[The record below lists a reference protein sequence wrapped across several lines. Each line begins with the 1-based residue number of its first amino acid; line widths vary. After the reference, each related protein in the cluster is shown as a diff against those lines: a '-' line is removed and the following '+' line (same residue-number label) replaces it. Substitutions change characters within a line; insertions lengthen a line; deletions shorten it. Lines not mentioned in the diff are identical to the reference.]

1 MIDTARP
8 TSHGP
13 ITVTLHWLV
22 AILFVTAFAF
32 GQIMEELPHG
42 DAKLTVLGWHL
53 LAGAAILALVLP
65 RLLARAATGG
75 LRHDQGPLWEQRA
88 AKFVHFGLYGLMVG
102 LPLTGFLAV
111 TTGRNA
117 IPLRGEFKLEPLFT
131 SKMLHGAME
140 ETHEFLVSVLIA
152 AVAAHVL
159 GVIWH
164 KFIRRDDVA
173 GRMWPF
179 GRHKR

>member
-1 MIDTARP
+1 MIDTIRP
-8 TSHGP
+8 SPHGLV
-13 ITVTLHWLV
+13 TVTLHWLV

-32 GQIMEELPHG
+32 GQIMEELPRG

-53 LAGAAILALVLP
+53 LAGTAIFALLLP
-65 RLLARAATGG
+65 RLLARAINAGF
-75 LRHDQGPLWEQRA
+75 RHEQGPIWEQRA
-88 AKFVHFGLYGLMVG
+88 AKFVHFGMYGLMVC

-111 TTGRNA
+111 ATGRSA
-117 IPLRGEFKLEPLFT
+117 VPLWGEFKLEPLFT

-159 GVIWH
+159 GVLWH

-179 GRHKR
+179 GRHQR